1 MDSFVVRPL
10 DPNQLHAAYPLIRQA
25 APTVDLGGWRRFAK
39 RAADPRSAGKRG
51 VMVAYRSG
59 NPHPSGLF
67 CYVKEVDLTYGTVL
81 SASHLVVLDMFD
93 PDGVYAALVASLEA
107 LGRQLGCKMIRCAP
121 AGGVADAAHSF
132 LEAGH
137 KVDGAVFYKAV
148 EHCLAN

>member
-1 MDSFVVRPL
+1 
-10 DPNQLHAAYPLIRQA
+10 
-25 APTVDLGGWRRFAK
+25 
-39 RAADPRSAGKRG
+39 
-51 VMVAYRSG
+51 MVAYRSG

-148 EHCLAN
+148 EHCLSN